1 MSNAHARFVKLH
13 QGADLYVLPNVWDA
27 GGARLVQQQGA
38 RAVGTSSAAMAWSCG
53 HADGGGLPDSALLQR
68 VSEIVGVTSLPV
80 TVDIED
86 GYGDAPDVVAARVL
100 RLADA
105 GVVGINIE
113 DGAGSPA
120 ALVDKITAIRSA
132 LGGRSLFI
140 NARTDVYLRGLS
152 EGDEA
157 VGMSIDRL
165 QAYARAGADGGFVP
179 GLRAL
184 DEASESDVAARDG
197 VVCCAVAG
205 GRAPA
210 ERRACVVHARMD
222 GDGCGDHGFSRRR
235 DGDARG
241 CTGVCGLEPA
251 VQRKVRAL
259 GTGAAGGWG
268 MGG

>member
-1 MSNAHARFVKLH
+1 MSNAHASFVQLH
-13 QGADLYVLPNVWDA
+13 QGANFYVLPNVWDA

-53 HADGGGLPDSALLQR
+53 YADGGALPDTALLQR
-68 VSEIVGVTSLPV
+68 VSEIARVISLPV

-86 GYGDAPDVVAARVL
+86 GYSDVPDAVAARVL
-100 RLADA
+100 RLVEA
-105 GVVGINIE
+105 GAVGINIE

-140 NARTDVYLRGLS
+140 NARTDVYLRSLA

-157 VGMSIDRL
+157 VRMSIDRL

-184 DEASESDVAARDG
+184 DEAA
-197 VVCCAVAG
+197 AVASAVPLPLNLMWLPGIASPAALSQAGVRRLSAGPALFMHAWAAMAAATTDFLG
-205 GRAPA
+205 GAMAMPEGAPGYA
-210 ERRACVVHARMD
+210 ALNHL
-222 GDGCGDHGFSRRR
+222 FSE
-235 DGDARG
+235 G
-241 CTGVCGLEPA
+241 
-251 VQRKVRAL
+251 
-259 GTGAAGGWG
+259 
-268 MGG
+268 

>member
-38 RAVGTSSAAMAWSCG
+38 LAVGTSSAAMAWSCG
-53 HADGGGLPDSALLQR
+53 HADGGALPDTALLQR

-86 GYGDAPDVVAARVL
+86 GYSDAPDVVAARVL
-100 RLADA
+100 RLVEA
-105 GVVGINIE
+105 GAVGINIE
-113 DGAGSPA
+113 DGAGNPEV
-120 ALVDKITAIRSA
+120 LVAKISAIRSA

-140 NARTDVYLRGLS
+140 NARTDVYLRSLA

-157 VGMSIDRL
+157 VRMSIDRL
-165 QAYARAGADGGFVP
+165 QAYARAGRGCGGCRC
-179 GLRAL
+179 RAA
-184 DEASESDVAARDG
+184 ASQPDVAAGDG

-205 GRAPA
+205 RRAAA
-210 ERRACVVHARMD
+210 ERRARVVHARMD

-235 DGDARG
+235 DGDAG
-241 CTGVCGLEPA
+241 GGAGVCGLEPA
-251 VQRKVRAL
+251 VQ
-259 GTGAAGGWG
+259 
-268 MGG
+268 